1 MRPEDL
7 QYCKEAVKEYD
18 RLKPVIY
25 SPNLYRLVS
34 PYETRHCVIERVSD
48 DKSHALVAAYDIHP
62 DFNEQLLPTR
72 LEGLD
77 ASANYRV
84 REICLMPGQQSA
96 LSFNG
101 KVFSGDFLMKIGL
114 GLTTGDDMSSR
125 LIEIIKE

>member
-1 MRPEDL
+1 M
-7 QYCKEAVKEYD
+7 
-18 RLKPVIY
+18 
-25 SPNLYRLVS
+25 YRS
-34 PYETRHCVIERVSD
+34 
-48 DKSHALVAAYDIHP
+48 

-77 ASANYRV
+77 ADANYRV
-84 REICLMPGQQSA
+84 REICLMTGQQSA

-101 KVFSGDFLMKIGL
+101 KVFSGDYLMKIGL